1 MMSSTFLFSLDNSIV
16 ADIQPAIINSLGGV
30 EKLSWLGVAFVLG
43 TLSTIIFWGKIMGL
57 FNVKWSYITSIIIF
71 EVGSAICGAASTMDA
86 MIVGRALAG
95 VGGAGMYVGCLS
107 LLSLTT
113 TIRERP
119 IYMASIGF
127 TWGAGT
133 VLGPV
138 IGGAFAENTT
148 WRWSFYINLC
158 VGAIFAPAYLFLLPS
173 SDPQKG
179 VPLSS
184 RVRHLDYLGVVLSVG
199 FLIPF
204 VMAINFGGTVYA
216 WDSGREIALW
226 VVSGAIFLAFC
237 LQQKFAFSTSK
248 ENRLFPAD
256 FLCMYDMWLLFI
268 CMASASTCVFVP
280 TYFIP
285 LYFQFVRGDGPLD
298 AGVRL
303 LPFICVMVFCG
314 LLSGGLM
321 TKSGYYMPWFFL
333 GGCLT
338 LTGGS
343 LMYTVDTSTSTSR
356 MYGYMAVTGAGAGL
370 YIQASYA
377 VAQAKVAANRVS
389 DAAGFISFAQYL
401 GITLSL
407 AISGCIFQSVAF
419 GNLTPLFPAEP
430 ASKVRDIITAA
441 SGELLAPLD
450 AVTTQ
455 KVLAVIIDA
464 MRKTYILVL
473 LAGAVTVISAVL
485 MRVRYF
491 ASLSIVIRNLLM
503 TIEHLA
509 RASLHTMISWSPCG
523 SLRFTPEQRASLTI
537 SLSSALSSHRI
548 G

>member
-1 MMSSTFLFSLDNSIV
+1 
-16 ADIQPAIINSLGGV
+16 
-30 EKLSWLGVAFVLG
+30 
-43 TLSTIIFWGKIMGL
+43 
-57 FNVKWSYITSIIIF
+57 
-71 EVGSAICGAASTMDA
+71 
-86 MIVGRALAG
+86 
-95 VGGAGMYVGCLS
+95 
-107 LLSLTT
+107 
-113 TIRERP
+113 
-119 IYMASIGF
+119 
-127 TWGAGT
+127 
-133 VLGPV
+133 
-138 IGGAFAENTT
+138 
-148 WRWSFYINLC
+148 
-158 VGAIFAPAYLFLLPS
+158 
-173 SDPQKG
+173 
-179 VPLSS
+179 
-184 RVRHLDYLGVVLSVG
+184 
-199 FLIPF
+199 
-204 VMAINFGGTVYA
+204 
-216 WDSGREIALW
+216 
-226 VVSGAIFLAFC
+226 
-237 LQQKFAFSTSK
+237 
-248 ENRLFPAD
+248 
-256 FLCMYDMWLLFI
+256 MYDMWLLFI

-419 GNLTPLFPAEP
+419 DNLTPLFPAEP
-430 ASKVRDIITAA
+430 ASKVRDIITGA

-455 KVLAVIIDA
+455 KVLAIIIDA
-464 MRKTYILVL
+464 MSKTYILVL
-473 LAGAVTVISAVL
+473 LAGAVTVINAVL
-485 MRVRYF
+485 MKVRYF

-503 TIEHLA
+503 TIERLA
-509 RASLHTMISWSPCG
+509 RASLHTMISWFPCG
-523 SLRFTPEQRASLTI
+523 SIKFTPEQRASLTI
-537 SLSSALSSHRI
+537 SLSSPLSSHRI